1 MWELRK
7 ELDNRKENLI
17 YALKNKK
24 DFLELEKQHQIYG
37 AIKELAHVLKLIEHH
52 REEELMNKPRQLVLI
67 DNTREQETVLKKIGE
82 RKRKFKSPLRIK
94 FAKSDA

>member
-7 ELDNRKENLI
+7 ELETRKENLI
-17 YALKNKK
+17 YILKNKK

-37 AIKELAHVLKLIEHH
+37 AIKELDHLLKLMENY
-52 REEELMNKPRQLVLI
+52 REEEAMRKVRQIINGEESEGSIIKKVG
-67 DNTREQETVLKKIGE
+67 EQVRKI
-82 RKRKFKSPLRIK
+82 KSPIRIK

>member
-7 ELDNRKENLI
+7 ELETRKENLI
-17 YALKNKK
+17 YILKNKK

-37 AIKELAHVLKLIEHH
+37 AIKELDHLLKLMENY
-52 REEELMNKPRQLVLI
+52 REEEAMRKVRQIINGEESEGSIIKKVG
-67 DNTREQETVLKKIGE
+67 EQARKI
-82 RKRKFKSPLRIK
+82 KSPIRIK